1 MDTGAKFRPTWAT
14 GLSARLL
21 GLTILFVMLAE
32 VLIYVPS
39 VSRFRKVYLEE
50 HLSKAHIAVLALQ
63 ATPDNMVSPQL
74 EQDLLYHAQSYM
86 VALKEPSRRTLM
98 LGEKMPPEIDK
109 SVDLVR
115 GSVVDMIMD
124 AFEALVQSENRI
136 LRVVG
141 PSPREPGALIEVI
154 LDETPMREEMIRYS
168 VRILTL
174 SVMISLITAT
184 FVYLSLTWLI
194 VRPMMRICDCV
205 MLFRENPEDDRATL
219 PPTIRGDEI
228 GIVQRE
234 LAAMQ
239 RDLRVAL
246 HQKTRLAA
254 LGAAVAKINH
264 DLKNTLA
271 SAVLASDGLADIQDP
286 EVKRLAP
293 QLYGAID
300 RAVSLCGRTLDFAR
314 SDRPLLKPS
323 QFMLGSLIDEAAESV
338 RRPQKNN
345 ALAVEI
351 GCPNGVVNIEADR
364 EQLYRTFQNLF
375 LNAARAGA
383 TRIAVD
389 VERMSGALIIDVRDN
404 GPGIPAKVQEHL
416 FQPFAASANTDGSG
430 LGLVIAREIVHAHGG
445 EIKLVNTDANG
456 TTFRLVLPQVS
467 RRG

>member
-1 MDTGAKFRPTWAT
+1 MDTAAKYRPAWAT

-39 VSRFRKVYLEE
+39 VSRFRKVYLED
-50 HLSKAHIAVLALQ
+50 HISKAHIAILALH
-63 ATPDNMVSPQL
+63 ATPDNMVNRHL
-74 EQDLLYHAQSYM
+74 EEDLLYHAQTYM
-86 VALKEPSRRTLM
+86 VVLKEPSRRTYM
-98 LGEKMPPEIDK
+98 LGEKMPPEIDQT
-109 SVDLVR
+109 VDLAQ
-115 GSVVDMIMD
+115 GTPLDMIMA
-124 AFEALVQSENRI
+124 AFSTLAQSENRI

-141 PSPREPGALIEVI
+141 PSPRDPSSLIEVI
-154 LDETPMREEMIRYS
+154 IDETPMREEMVRYS

-184 FVYLSLTWLI
+184 FVYLALTWLI

-205 MLFRENPEDDRATL
+205 MLFRENPEDDRATV
-219 PPTIRGDEI
+219 PPTTRSDEI

-271 SAVLASDGLADIQDP
+271 TAVLASDRLADSADP

-314 SDRPLLKPS
+314 SDRPLLRPT
-323 QFMLGSLIDEAAESV
+323 QFELGALVNEAAEPLRRGQGNTDVSV
-338 RRPQKNN
+338 E
-345 ALAVEI
+345 VV
-351 GCPNGVVNIEADR
+351 CPSGDLTIEADR
-364 EQLYRTFQNLF
+364 EQLYRTFHNLL

-383 TRIAVD
+383 TRIEVD
-389 VERMSGALIIDVRDN
+389 VERKRGGLIIDVTDN
-404 GPGIPAKVQEHL
+404 GTGIPAKVQEHL
-416 FQPFAASANTDGSG
+416 FQPFVASAHAEGSG

-445 EIKLVNTDANG
+445 EIVLASTDGRG
-456 TTFRLVLPQVS
+456 TTFRLVLPGTPG
-467 RRG
+467 RG